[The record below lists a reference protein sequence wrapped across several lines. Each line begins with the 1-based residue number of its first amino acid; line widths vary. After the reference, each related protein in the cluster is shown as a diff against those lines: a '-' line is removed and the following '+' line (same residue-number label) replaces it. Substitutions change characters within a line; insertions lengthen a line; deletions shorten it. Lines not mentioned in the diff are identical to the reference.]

1 MDQVKAEVRGSI
13 GIITLIN
20 PPLNFM
26 TSKMVCELDRVTRE
40 WASDPA
46 IRSIIITGG
55 VEGIFIT
62 HYSIEEIF
70 EGFKIFRN
78 TPGIFQN
85 GSIVFSL
92 TLARLI
98 RLLNRI
104 PLLGEAVEKILML
117 TPLYGLVQ
125 LERTHRVFNR
135 FQSMDK
141 VVIAAINGETMGG
154 GCELALSCDFR
165 LMADGDYRIGL
176 IEALGGIIPGAG
188 GTQRLPRL
196 LGNARALEMMLDGK
210 VLTPEEAERTGLVN
224 RVVEKEHLMEE
235 ATMLAEHMAARPR
248 WSVRGVKRAVYTG
261 STCSF
266 SKGLEKEKANFMATG
281 FTKDASA
288 AFEYYLEQSEQGKSA
303 REIFDDLRKGDQ
315 IKFKGR

>member
-13 GIITLIN
+13 GIIILIN
-20 PPLNFM
+20 PPHNFM
-26 TSKMVCELDRVTRE
+26 TSKMVRELDRVTRE
-40 WASDPA
+40 WSSNPS

-70 EGFKIFRN
+70 NGFKVFRN
-78 TPGIFQN
+78 TPSIFRN
-85 GSIVFSL
+85 VSIIFSL
-92 TLARLI
+92 VLARFL
-98 RLLNRI
+98 RLLHCI
-104 PLLGEAVEKILML
+104 PPLGKALEQILML

-125 LERTHRVFNR
+125 LECTHRVFNR
-135 FQSMDK
+135 FQLMDK

-165 LMADGDYRIGL
+165 LMADGDFRIGL

-196 LGNARALEMMLDGK
+196 LGNVRALEMMLDGK
-210 VLTPEEAERTGLVN
+210 VLTPSEAEQIGLVN
-224 RVVEKEHLMEE
+224 RVVDKDRLMEE
-235 ATMLAEHMAARPR
+235 ATALAERMAARPR

-261 STCSF
+261 STYGF

-281 FTKDASA
+281 FTEDASA
-288 AFEYYLEQSEQGKSA
+288 AFEYYLEQSGRGKSA
-303 REIFDDLRKGDQ
+303 REIFDSLRKGDQ
-315 IKFKGR
+315 IQFQGK